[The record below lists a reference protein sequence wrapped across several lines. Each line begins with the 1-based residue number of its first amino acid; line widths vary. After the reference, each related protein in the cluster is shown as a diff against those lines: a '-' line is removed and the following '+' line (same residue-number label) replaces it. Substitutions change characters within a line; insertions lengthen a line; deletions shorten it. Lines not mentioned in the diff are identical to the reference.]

1 MFSNRVYVS
10 KNLFLNKAQLIH
22 NRNIIITIKLLKYAK
37 QFFVVMYIIH
47 NNNIN
52 V

>member
-1 MFSNRVYVS
+1 MVS

-22 NRNIIITIKLLKYAK
+22 NRNIIITIKLLKYARRV
-37 QFFVVMYIIH
+37 FVLMHIIH